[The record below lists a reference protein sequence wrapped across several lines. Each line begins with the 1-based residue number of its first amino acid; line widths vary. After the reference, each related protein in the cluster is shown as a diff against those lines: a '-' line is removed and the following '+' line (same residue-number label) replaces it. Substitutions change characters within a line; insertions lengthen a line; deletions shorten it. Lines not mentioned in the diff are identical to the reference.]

1 MRMKRRLTAILLCL
15 CMALTLLPATVFA
28 ANEPVDYNLVVA
40 GVTVTNENAD
50 DILDDGTVSYDPVT
64 KVLTLHN
71 AVLDGG
77 IVSPLLQTA
86 AI

>member
-15 CMALTLLPATVFA
+15 CMALTLLPATVVA

-77 IVSPLLQTA
+77 IVSHLLQTA

>member
-15 CMALTLLPATVFA
+15 CMALTLLPATVLA

-77 IVSPLLQTA
+77 IVSHLLQTA